1 MNTVS
6 VGDLGEVMAITK
18 FTQANC
24 IVSKP
29 FSNNARYDL
38 IVEIDNKL
46 YRVQV
51 KTTTSIKDA
60 AAMVFSTK
68 TTNYVKGNW
77 SSNKYTKE
85 EIDMFFLYCQENNW
99 CGLYFGDEDGT
110 FKQELTLRLIP
121 SKNGQTKGI
130 RFATD
135 YEFNQQLE
143 NLRL

>member
-18 FTQANC
+18 FTQADC

-38 IVEIDNKL
+38 IVEINNKL

-68 TTNYVKGNW
+68 TTNYVKGTGVVINIQKKKLIC
-77 SSNKYTKE
+77 SFYTVKKIIGVDYILVMKME
-85 EIDMFFLYCQENNW
+85 HLD
-99 CGLYFGDEDGT
+99 
-110 FKQELTLRLIP
+110 
-121 SKNGQTKGI
+121 KN
-130 RFATD
+130 
-135 YEFNQQLE
+135 
-143 NLRL
+143 